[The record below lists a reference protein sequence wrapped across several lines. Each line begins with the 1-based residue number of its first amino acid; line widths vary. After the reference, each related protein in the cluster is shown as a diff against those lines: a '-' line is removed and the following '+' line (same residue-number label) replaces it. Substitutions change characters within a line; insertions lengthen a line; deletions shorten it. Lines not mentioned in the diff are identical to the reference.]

1 MMMMIGFLIKLGVGD
16 GIDGIDLHN
25 IFTCVTQKVRV

>member
-1 MMMMIGFLIKLGVGD
+1 MMMIGFLIKLGVGD
-16 GIDGIDLHN
+16 GNGIDVHD